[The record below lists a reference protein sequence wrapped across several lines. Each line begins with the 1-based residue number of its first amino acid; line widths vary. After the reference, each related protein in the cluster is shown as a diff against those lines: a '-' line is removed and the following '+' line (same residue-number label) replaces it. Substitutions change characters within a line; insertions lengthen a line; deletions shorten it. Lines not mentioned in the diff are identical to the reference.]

1 VELSKFVSED
11 SEGTSPYP
19 GKILLARHGDL
30 SSDVNDPGVRA
41 LAKFAFDHL
50 GCKFAS
56 GEIAKIALRIVTAR
70 LFGARRTPKFLLRD
84 DEFICSEFVAKAFEQ
99 AGLKVPWDGLGFIAP
114 SDFADDPKLT
124 ALAQVDVSHP
134 PHEPR

>member
-1 VELSKFVSED
+1 MD
-11 SEGTSPYP
+11 
-19 GKILLARHGDL
+19 
-30 SSDVNDPGVRA
+30 DPGLRA
-41 LAKFAFDHL
+41 LAKFSFDHL

-70 LFGARRTPKFLLRD
+70 LFGARRTARFLLPD
-84 DEFICSEFVAKAFEQ
+84 DEFICSEFVAKAFEE
-99 AGLKVPWDGLGFIAP
+99 AGLKIPWDGLGFIAP

-134 PHEPR
+134 PQGPR